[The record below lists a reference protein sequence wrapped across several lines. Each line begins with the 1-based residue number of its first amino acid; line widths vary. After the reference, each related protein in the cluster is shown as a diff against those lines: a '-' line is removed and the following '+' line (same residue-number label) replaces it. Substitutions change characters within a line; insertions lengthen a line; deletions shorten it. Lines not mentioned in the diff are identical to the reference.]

1 MYFLFPLFLDSMIK
15 AINSL
20 SSKGEKIKK
29 KNIQPV
35 KMAAS
40 KRRLSGNK
48 RDSLNENVFILNCFL
63 YFHSRERR
71 QCDAPRSLKW

>member
-1 MYFLFPLFLDSMIK
+1 MYISPLSLDSIIK
-15 AINSL
+15 GINSL
-20 SSKGEKIKK
+20 PRKGKRKEK
-29 KNIQPV
+29 KNIHPV
-35 KMAAS
+35 KMEAS